1 MKKEVMATGKGLEQ
15 ALENAKAALG
25 AGPLDDV
32 QYEIIELGSNGI
44 LGIIGVKPTKIKA
57 YMEVEEP
64 TPVKRRHERQPDEE
78 AIKRAIAEEKKKKA
92 AAPKKAEAEKSS
104 DEDEDVTL
112 EPVDAKEG
120 EDRSLDLINTL
131 IANLGIK
138 AEAKLYKCSNGSR
151 RIIISGEE
159 AGALIGHHGDTLDS
173 IQYLS
178 NLACIKK
185 NIKGERDRSRVTVD
199 IEGYRSKREET
210 LRALARKKAAKAL
223 RDNRSVVLEPMNAYE
238 RRIIHSEVHT
248 IEGVTTNSIGTDNN
262 RKVVIYVQKNK
273 EEDSSSENE

>member
-64 TPVKRRHERQPDEE
+64 TPVRRRHERQPDEE
-78 AIKRAIAEEKKKKA
+78 AIKKAIAEEKKKKA
-92 AAPKKAEAEKSS
+92 AAPKKVEADKA
-104 DEDEDVTL
+104 EDEDVTI

-159 AGALIGHHGDTLDS
+159 AGTLIGHHGDTLDS

-178 NLACIKK
+178 NLACIKR

-273 EEDSSSENE
+273 EEDISSENE

>member
-64 TPVKRRHERQPDEE
+64 APVRRRHERQPDEE
-78 AIKRAIAEEKKKKA
+78 TIKKAIAEEKKKKA
-92 AAPKKAEAEKSS
+92 TAPKKAEAEKSA

-159 AGALIGHHGDTLDS
+159 AGTLIGHHGETLDS
-173 IQYLS
+173 IQYLV
-178 NLACIKK
+178 NLSAIRRTNQKDGDYVK
-185 NIKGERDRSRVTVD
+185 IVVD
-199 IEGYRSKREET
+199 VE
-210 LRALARKKAAKAL
+210 
-223 RDNRSVVLEPMNAYE
+223 
-238 RRIIHSEVHT
+238 
-248 IEGVTTNSIGTDNN
+248 NSIDFD
-262 RKVVIYVQKNK
+262 IYKY
-273 EEDSSSENE
+273 SLRTP

>member
-64 TPVKRRHERQPDEE
+64 TPVRRRHERQPDEE
-78 AIKRAIAEEKKKKA
+78 AIKKAIAEEKKKKA
-92 AAPKKAEAEKSS
+92 AAPKKVEADKA
-104 DEDEDVTL
+104 EDEDVTI

-159 AGALIGHHGDTLDS
+159 AGTLIGHHGDTLDS

-178 NLACIKK
+178 NLACIKR

-238 RRIIHSEVHT
+238 RRIIHSEIHT

-273 EEDSSSENE
+273 EEDISSENE

>member
-64 TPVKRRHERQPDEE
+64 APVRRRHERQPDEE
-78 AIKRAIAEEKKKKA
+78 AIKKAIAEEKKKKA
-92 AAPKKAEAEKSS
+92 AAPKKVEADKA
-104 DEDEDVTL
+104 EDEDVTI

-238 RRIIHSEVHT
+238 RRIIHSEIHT

-273 EEDSSSENE
+273 EEDISSENE